1 MTRFKYLIVGGGMT
15 ADSAT
20 KGIRSVDASGSIG
33 MITAEPVPP
42 YERPPLSK
50 GLWKGKSFGSIWRDT
65 EGRGVDVVTGR
76 KVVSLDP
83 GKSEVIDDQG
93 AIYRYERLLLA
104 TGGTPK
110 RHSASGSIPIY
121 YRTVDDYRRLRE
133 LADEKQRFIVVGG
146 GFIGSEIA
154 AALAMNG
161 KSVTMA
167 FFESGLCGRIL
178 PTELTETLN
187 RHFEKKGVRLFS
199 GRGLAK
205 IKTKGDEVEV
215 GLEDGTVLTADAV
228 IAGLGIAPNT
238 ELAAQ
243 AGLGVGNGILVDECL
258 RTSSANIYAAGDVA
272 SFPCPMLNQRV
283 RLEHEDNANAMG
295 ELAGRNMAGHSEAYH
310 YLPYFYS
317 DLFDIGY
324 EAVGETDP
332 SHRTVVEWVEP
343 NLKGVV
349 FYMVEDQVRGVLCW
363 NLFGKLDA
371 ARELITSHGS
381 FRDEQL
387 KEWVKERLVP

>member
-33 MITAEPVPP
+33 MITVEPVPP
-42 YERPPLSK
+42 YDRPPLSK

-65 EGRGVDVVTGR
+65 EGRGVDVVTDR

-83 GKSEVIDDQG
+83 GKREVIDDQG
-93 AIYRYERLLLA
+93 ATYRYERLLLA

-154 AALAMNG
+154 AALAING
-161 KSVTMA
+161 KNVTMA

-178 PTELTETLN
+178 PPELTETLN
-187 RHFEKKGVRLFS
+187 SHYEKKGVRLFS

-205 IKTKGDEVEV
+205 MKTKGGEVEV
-215 GLEDGTVLTADAV
+215 RLEDGTVLTADAV
-228 IAGLGIAPNT
+228 IAGLGIAPNM

-258 RTSSANIYAAGDVA
+258 RTSSVNIYAAGDVA
-272 SFPCPMLNQRV
+272 SFPCRSLNQRV

-295 ELAGRNMAGHSEAYH
+295 ELAGRNMAGHSESYH

-332 SHRTVVEWVEP
+332 SHRTVIEWVEP
-343 NLKGVV
+343 NMKGVV
-349 FYMVEDQVRGVLCW
+349 FYLEGDQVRGVLCW

-381 FRDEQL
+381 YRDGEL
-387 KEWVKERLVP
+387 KTWVKERLVP